1 MSENH
6 SFNETGVKPQI
17 TLLGLGPG
25 NASLLTRQAWELL
38 ISLPEIYLRTRQ
50 HPAVAGFPPALQVHS
65 FDDLYE
71 KGESFESVYAQIVE
85 AVLELGRRPQGVVY
99 AVPGHPF
106 IAEATSAEILR
117 RARLENLPVRVIEGL
132 SFLEV
137 IFSALGLD
145 PLPHTAFVD
154 ALELAS
160 SHVPSFPPDV
170 PALIAQVYS
179 RQVAS
184 NVKLT
189 LMEVYSDEH
198 PVKLVHAAGTPECT
212 VEGLPL
218 YEIDRSPHLGL
229 LTTLYLPPLGP
240 GTSLE
245 SFQEVIAH
253 LRAPDGCPWDK
264 EQTHQTLRPHLLEE
278 TYEVLTAL
286 DQDDPAALREELG
299 DLLLQIVLHAQIA
312 NEYGEFTLAEV
323 IKGINDKIVYRHPH
337 VFGEVQVDGVGGVL
351 QNWERLKAA
360 ERKANGKEKASAL
373 DGVAIAL
380 PALLQA
386 DSYQGRASRTGFEWP
401 DLESVLAKI
410 REELEEVV
418 QAGTDEDRAAEIGD
432 LFFAVVTLAR
442 RYKVEAEIALRE
454 ANARF
459 RQRFMYVENAARSAG
474 KQVSDFSKD
483 ELLALWEKSKNQNSF

>member
-1 MSENH
+1 MP
-6 SFNETGVKPQI
+6 ETQSSQLPGI

-25 NASLLTRQAWELL
+25 DASLLTRQAWDL
-38 ISLPEIYLRTRQ
+38 IESLPEIYLRTRQ
-50 HPAVAGFPPALQVHS
+50 HPAVAGFPASLQVVS

-71 KGESFESVYAQIVE
+71 KSETFEDVYARIVE
-85 AVLELGRRPQGVVY
+85 KILELGRRPGGVVY

-106 IAEATSAEILR
+106 IAEATPAEILR
-117 RARLENLPVRVIEGL
+117 RARLENLPVRVMDGL
-132 SFLEV
+132 SFLDV
-137 IFSALGLD
+137 LFSALGMD

-154 ALELAS
+154 ALELAQG
-160 SHVPSFPPDV
+160 HVPAFPADA
-170 PALIAQVYS
+170 PALVAQVYS

-184 NVKLT
+184 DVKLT
-189 LMEVYSDEH
+189 LMEVYPDQH
-198 PVKLVHAAGTPECT
+198 PVRLVHAAGTPEAL
-212 VEGLPL
+212 VEDLPL
-218 YEIDRSPHLGL
+218 FEIDRSPRLGL
-229 LTTLYLPPLGP
+229 LTTLYVPPLGP

-245 SFQEVIAH
+245 AFQEVIAH

-264 EQTHQTLRPHLLEE
+264 EQNHQSLRPHLLEE
-278 TYEVLTAL
+278 TYEVLTAI

-323 IKGINDKIVYRHPH
+323 IKGINDKIIYRHPH
-337 VFGEVQVDGVGGVL
+337 VFGELKVDGVGGVL

-373 DGVAIAL
+373 DGVSAAL

-386 DSYQGRASRTGFEWP
+386 DSYQGRAARTGFEWP
-401 DLESVLAKI
+401 DLESVIAKI

-418 QAGTDEDRAAEIGD
+418 QASTPEAHSAEIGD

-442 RYKVEAEIALRE
+442 RYKVESEIALRE

-459 RQRFMYVENAARSAG
+459 RQRFGFIEETARLSG
-474 KQVSDFSKD
+474 KQVSDLSKD
-483 ELLALWEKSKNQNSF
+483 EMLALWKEAKD